1 MSRFA
6 PIAPL
11 FQTDAYKLDHRRVY
25 ELSGKVTR
33 VYSNFTNRKSR
44 IDGVTHV
51 VHFGLQAFLQ
61 KYCIDA
67 FIPFFAADEDQV
79 CALYEERIAGV
90 LGPNDIGSEHI
101 RALHRKGFLPLEFRA
116 VLEGTPVPI
125 GVPSFTVENTDP
137 EFFWLT
143 NYIETVL
150 SAEVWH
156 ASTSATIA
164 RTFRKHFDEAAAETG
179 GLAAAVDWQ
188 GHDFSYRGQTSSET
202 AAASGAG
209 HLLSFTGTDS
219 LVALEWI
226 DDYYGGEY
234 VAGSVAATEHSV
246 MSTGIAT
253 QGEQEL
259 FSNLL
264 DLYRTGIFSAVSD
277 TFDLWRVVTEFL
289 PNLKEKV
296 LARDGKIVVR
306 PDSGNPVDILTGTM
320 QYGSED
326 FYFEVMKPSGIF
338 FGTDENGV
346 HHPLP
351 EYPANGFAVDPRT
364 PAEKGVVELLWETF
378 GGTINEKGYKVLDP
392 HVGVIYGDSITIER
406 AKAINARLKAKGFAS
421 INWVAGIGSYTYQYV
436 TRDTFGSAIKAT
448 WAEVDGKPINLFKN
462 PITDDGT
469 KKSATG
475 RLAVLKRANGEL
487 YLVQEA
493 TPEQEAVSELQPVWR
508 DGKFIR
514 KQSFSEVREVLA
526 SHN

>member
-11 FQTDAYKLDHRRVY
+11 LQTDAYKLDHRRVY
-25 ELSGKVTR
+25 SLSGKVSR
-33 VYSNFTNRKSR
+33 VYANYTNRKSR
-44 IDGVTHV
+44 IDGVDHV

-61 KYCIDA
+61 KYAIDA
-67 FIPFFAADEDQV
+67 YEPFFAANEDDV

-101 RALHRKGFLPLEFRA
+101 RALHKKGFLPLEFRA
-116 VLEGTPVPI
+116 VPEGTPVPI
-125 GVPSFTVENTDP
+125 GVPSFTVENTDDD
-137 EFFWLT
+137 FFWLT

-164 RTFRKHFDEAAAETG
+164 RTFRREFDEAAERTG

-226 DDYYGGEY
+226 DNYYGGTY
-234 VAGSVAATEHSV
+234 VAGSVPATEHSV

-253 QGEQEL
+253 LGEQEL
-259 FSNLL
+259 FERILK
-264 DLYRTGIFSAVSD
+264 LYPAGIVSVVSD
-277 TFDLWRVVTEFL
+277 TFDLWKVVTEFL
-289 PNLKEKV
+289 PNLKEQI
-296 LARDGKIVVR
+296 LARDGKLVIR
-306 PDSGNPVDILTGTM
+306 PDSGNPVDILTGTNVWDDYKTADPKEIAK
-320 QYGSED
+320 QS
-326 FYFEVMKPSGIF
+326 
-338 FGTDENGV
+338 
-346 HHPLP
+346 
-351 EYPANGFAVDPRT
+351 PAG
-364 PAEKGVVELLWETF
+364 KGVVELLWDTF
-378 GGTINEKGYKVLDP
+378 GGEVNEKGFKVLDS
-392 HVGVIYGDSITIER
+392 HIGVIYGDSITVDR
-406 AKAINARLKAKGFAS
+406 AKEINRRLEAKGFAS
-421 INWVAGIGSYTYQYV
+421 INWVGGIGSYTYQYV

-448 WAEVDGKPINLFKN
+448 YAVVDGNPVNLFKN
-462 PITDDGT
+462 PVTDDGT

-487 YLVQEA
+487 YLVQKA
-493 TPEQEAVSELQPVWR
+493 TPEQEAVSELQPIWR
-508 DGKFIR
+508 DGKFLR
-514 KQSFSEVREVLA
+514 KQTFAEVREVLA
-526 SHN
+526 SHK

>member
-11 FQTDAYKLDHRRVY
+11 IQTDAYKLDHRRVY
-25 ELSGKVTR
+25 ELSGKVSR
-33 VYSNFTNRKSR
+33 VYANYTNRKSR
-44 IDGVTHV
+44 IEGVDHV

-61 KYCIDA
+61 KYAIDA
-67 FIPFFAADEDQV
+67 YIPFFAADADEV

-101 RALHRKGFLPLEFRA
+101 LALHKKGFLPLEFRA

-125 GVPSFTVENTDP
+125 GVPSFTVENTD
-137 EFFWLT
+137 EDFFWLT

-164 RTFRKHFDEAAAETG
+164 RTFRREFDEAAERTG

-226 DDYYGGEY
+226 DNYYGGTY
-234 VAGSVAATEHSV
+234 VAGSVPATEHSV

-253 QGEQEL
+253 LGEQEL
-259 FSNLL
+259 FERILK
-264 DLYRTGIFSAVSD
+264 LYPNGIVSVVSD
-277 TFDLWRVVTEFL
+277 TFDLWKVVTEFL
-289 PNLKEKV
+289 PNLKEQI
-296 LARDGKIVVR
+296 LARDGKLVIR
-306 PDSGNPVDILTGTM
+306 PDSGNPVDILTGSLAAGVGYVTDLRTNTVV
-320 QYGSED
+320 ED
-326 FYFEVMKPSGIF
+326 
-338 FGTDENGV
+338 N
-346 HHPLP
+346 
-351 EYPANGFAVDPRT
+351 RT
-364 PAEKGVVELLWETF
+364 PAEIGVVELLWQVF
-378 GGTINEKGYKVLDP
+378 GGEVNEKGFKVLDS
-392 HVGVIYGDSITIER
+392 HIGVIYGDSITVDR
-406 AKAINARLKAKGFAS
+406 AKEINRRLAAKGFAS
-421 INWVAGIGSYTYQYV
+421 INWVGGIGSYTYQYV

-448 WAEVDGKPINLFKN
+448 YAIVDDKPVNLFKN
-462 PITDDGT
+462 PVTDDGT

-487 YLVQEA
+487 YLVQKA
-493 TPEQEAVSELQPVWR
+493 TLEQEAVSELQPIWR
-508 DGKFIR
+508 DGQFLR
-514 KQSFSEVREVLA
+514 KQTFAEVREVLA
-526 SHN
+526 SHK

>member
-11 FQTDAYKLDHRRVY
+11 LQTDAYKLDHRRVY
-25 ELSGKVTR
+25 SLSGKVSR
-33 VYSNFTNRKSR
+33 VYANYTNRKSR
-44 IDGVTHV
+44 IDGVDHV

-61 KYCIDA
+61 RYAIDA
-67 FIPFFAADEDQV
+67 YEPFFAANEDDV

-101 RALHRKGFLPLEFRA
+101 RALHKKGFLPLEFRA
-116 VLEGTPVPI
+116 VPEGTPVPI
-125 GVPSFTVENTDP
+125 GVPSFTVENTDDD
-137 EFFWLT
+137 FFWLT

-164 RTFRKHFDEAAAETG
+164 RTFRREFDEAAERTG

-226 DDYYGGEY
+226 DNYYGGTY
-234 VAGSVAATEHSV
+234 VAGSVPATEHSV

-253 QGEQEL
+253 LGEQEL
-259 FSNLL
+259 FERILK
-264 DLYRTGIFSAVSD
+264 LYPAGIVSVVSD
-277 TFDLWRVVTEFL
+277 TFDLWKVVTEFL
-289 PNLKEKV
+289 PNLKEQI
-296 LARDGKIVVR
+296 LARDGKLVIR
-306 PDSGNPVDILTGTM
+306 PDSGNPVDILTGTNVWDDYKTADPKEIAK
-320 QYGSED
+320 QS
-326 FYFEVMKPSGIF
+326 
-338 FGTDENGV
+338 
-346 HHPLP
+346 
-351 EYPANGFAVDPRT
+351 PAG
-364 PAEKGVVELLWETF
+364 KGVVELLWDTF
-378 GGTINEKGYKVLDP
+378 GGEVNEKGFKVLDS
-392 HVGVIYGDSITIER
+392 HIGVIYGDSITVDR
-406 AKAINARLKAKGFAS
+406 AKEINRRLEAKGFAS
-421 INWVAGIGSYTYQYV
+421 INWVGGIGSYTYQYV

-448 WAEVDGKPINLFKN
+448 YAVVDGNPVNLFKN
-462 PITDDGT
+462 PVTDDGT

-487 YLVQEA
+487 YLVQKA
-493 TPEQEAVSELQPVWR
+493 TPEQEAVSELQPIWR
-508 DGKFIR
+508 DGKFLR
-514 KQSFSEVREVLA
+514 KQTFAEVREVLA
-526 SHN
+526 SHK